1 MTWRLSMAGR
11 SHARCAS
18 VIWLLQK
25 SLLCPCPC
33 RAAGS
38 SAQGHRIVFV
48 ARHEHADAPYAVAL
62 LRARRKWPRS
72 YREASAR
79 ELTWRVSLNR
89 RPLSPWISSRLRPTP
104 SRLARSKGGRARG
117 HRKGRDRV
125 QGAGDEADHGTAAVS
140 CRKSAT
146 TLWESR

>member
-1 MTWRLSMAGR
+1 MAGR

-25 SLLCPCPC
+25 SLLRPCPC

-38 SAQGHRIVFV
+38 SARGHRIVFV

-62 LRARRKWPRS
+62 LRARRKRPRS

-79 ELTWRVSLNR
+79 ELTWRVSPNR
-89 RPLSPWISSRLRPTP
+89 RRCRRGYLQGCGQRQAAWRGRRVDEREAIE
-104 SRLARSKGGRARG
+104 KGAIEF
-117 HRKGRDRV
+117 KVPATKLITV
-125 QGAGDEADHGTAAVS
+125 Q
-140 CRKSAT
+140 R
-146 TLWESR
+146 R